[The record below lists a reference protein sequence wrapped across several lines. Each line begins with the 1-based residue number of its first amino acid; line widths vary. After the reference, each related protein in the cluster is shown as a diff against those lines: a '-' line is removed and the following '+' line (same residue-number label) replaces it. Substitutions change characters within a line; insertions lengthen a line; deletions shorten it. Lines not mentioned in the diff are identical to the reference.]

1 MNLKYGVNTIK
12 KLSTLSKSLLI
23 ALSVLGIGTL
33 AVASGQIPA
42 ISGAKTS
49 DAIAIAIAQ
58 SKISLEQAVA
68 IAQKTVEGDLISA
81 EFDQN
86 DYMAG
91 GEYEIKLIDSGMEHK
106 VKVDASSG
114 KVLKSKQGK
123 MDQDDLAE
131 YNAMRQAQKTLTQAM
146 QKATQ
151 SVGGKIT
158 EAEFDFDNGIPA
170 YEIEIAKGM
179 DIHKLIIDSTNG
191 QVISSQLDDDD

>member
-49 DAIAIAIAQ
+49 DAVAIAQ

-91 GEYEIKLIDSGMEHK
+91 GEYKIEFIANGLEHK

-114 KVLKSKQGK
+114 KVLKSKQEK

-191 QVISSQLDDDD
+191 QVVSSQLDDDD

>member
-1 MNLKYGVNTIK
+1 MK
-12 KLSTLSKSLLI
+12 KLSTLTKSLLI
-23 ALSVLGIGTL
+23 AASVLGIGTL

-49 DAIAIAIAQ
+49 DAVAIAQ

-68 IAQKTVEGDLISA
+68 IAQKNITGDLVSA

-91 GEYEIKLIDSGMEHK
+91 GEYEIELINNGVEHE
-106 VKVDASSG
+106 VKIDASSG
-114 KVLKSKQGK
+114 KVLKSKQEK
-123 MDQDDLAE
+123 IDQDDLAE
-131 YNAMRQAQKTLTQAM
+131 YNAMRQAQITLTQAM

-179 DIHKLIIDSTNG
+179 DINKLIIDSMNG
-191 QVISSQLDDDD
+191 QVVSSQLNDD